1 MFVPGGFIMGL
12 LDSLNKAA
20 EEENLA
26 KELAGMTNSSDSDAG
41 ESAIKAKS
49 PSYYSEVVNLGFN
62 CEVSFRICGY
72 FKELHS
78 YMYSWI
84 YSHDRELLL
93 DSLDKMH
100 DILSG
105 EVEFLPDTNMIKC
118 KKFNMSFHIKARR
131 DELANSLGN
140 LNEEACAEALAEL
153 RSRASHLADKTE
165 KLFDSPLSTLFIYK
179 LKFTNDWESDNDYV
193 KRMLEKLSSLYKSGR
208 FTLLIVLEA
217 AHAYKFTLPENEHL
231 QIVTVPNF
239 TNLNN
244 VQEGNTTNDGWKEI
258 EDKFFRKVILRKPST
273 TI

>member
-1 MFVPGGFIMGL
+1 MGL

-20 EEENLA
+20 EEEKYA
-26 KELAGMTNSSDSDAG
+26 KELAQKSNSDNANSDG
-41 ESAIKAKS
+41 SAISKT
-49 PSYYSEVVNLGFN
+49 PVYYSEVVNLGFN

-72 FKELHS
+72 FKTLHS

-93 DSLDKMH
+93 DSFDKMH

-118 KKFNMSFHIKARR
+118 KKYNMSFHIKARR
-131 DELANSLGN
+131 DELSNSLGA
-140 LNEEACAEALAEL
+140 LREDACAEALAEL

-165 KLFDSPLSTLFIYK
+165 SLFNSSISTLFIYK
-179 LKFTNDWESDNDYV
+179 LKFTNDWEADNDYV
-193 KRMLEKLSSLYKSGR
+193 KRMVEKLTTLYKSGR
-208 FTLLIVLEA
+208 FTLLIVLES
-217 AHAYKFTLPENEHL
+217 AHAYKFTLPESEHL

-258 EDKFFRKVILRKPST
+258 EDKFFSKVILRTVPSKT
-273 TI
+273 Q

>member
-1 MFVPGGFIMGL
+1 MGL

-20 EEENLA
+20 EEEKYA
-26 KELAGMTNSSDSDAG
+26 KELAQAASSDAQGG
-41 ESAIKAKS
+41 EDTAKS
-49 PSYYSEVVNLGFN
+49 KAPVYYSEVVNLGFN

-72 FKELHS
+72 FKALHS
-78 YMYSWI
+78 YMYSWV

-93 DSLDKMH
+93 SSLDKMH

-118 KKFNMSFHIKARR
+118 KKYNMSFHIKARR
-131 DELANSLGN
+131 DELTNSLGS
-140 LNEEACAEALAEL
+140 LRDDACAEALAEL
-153 RSRASHLADKTE
+153 RSRAAHLADKTE
-165 KLFDSPLSTLFIYK
+165 SLFNSSISTLFIYK
-179 LKFTNDWESDNDYV
+179 LKFTNDWEADNDYV
-193 KRMLEKLSSLYKSGR
+193 KRMLEKLTTLYKSGR

-217 AHAYKFTLPENEHL
+217 AHAYKFTLEESDHL

-258 EDKFFRKVILRKPST
+258 EDKFFSKVILRTVPSKT
-273 TI
+273 Q

>member
-1 MFVPGGFIMGL
+1 MGL

-20 EEENLA
+20 EEEKYA
-26 KELAGMTNSSDSDAG
+26 KELAASADSSNDSS
-41 ESAIKAKS
+41 ENTTKS
-49 PSYYSEVVNLGFN
+49 KIPVYYSEVVNLGFN

-72 FKELHS
+72 FKTLHS

-93 DSLDKMH
+93 DSFDKMH

-105 EVEFLPDTNMIKC
+105 EVEFLPDTNMIRC

-131 DELANSLGN
+131 DELANSLGS
-140 LNEEACAEALAEL
+140 LRDDACKEALEEL

-165 KLFDSPLSTLFIYK
+165 NLFNSPLSTLFIYK
-179 LKFTNDWESDNDYV
+179 LKFTNDWEADNDYV
-193 KRMLEKLSSLYKSGR
+193 QRMLDKLSSLYKSGR

-217 AHAYKFTLPENEHL
+217 AHAYKFTLPESEHL
-231 QIVTVPNF
+231 QIATVPNF

-258 EDKFFRKVILRKPST
+258 EDKFFKKVLLR
-273 TI
+273 